1 MVVDKG
7 RADLHT
13 HTTASDGV
21 CSPSEVVR
29 LAKAA
34 GLSAVAVT
42 DHDTTAGLK
51 EAVEAGLRLGI
62 RVVPGAELSTAA
74 EGIDIHILAYFADP
88 NNDLWQE
95 RLASLRDVRD
105 RRNALIL
112 EKLSSLGIRL
122 TIEEVRAAAQS
133 PAEAAAAETP
143 QSPSDAAAAET
154 PPGRAAGPAAA
165 GSRSVGRPHIA
176 EALRRKGIVA
186 SVGEAFDRFLASGA
200 PAFVSLERAHPAE
213 VIGWIREAGGVS
225 VIAHPGLY
233 GRDSL
238 VEELLRQ
245 GACGIEAFHSDHDE
259 ADERKYAAMAHRF
272 GVAATGGSDFH
283 GERGGAGYHGS
294 VGARTV
300 PMAVVDR
307 LYRLSAAGREVR

>member
-1 MVVDKG
+1 MVVENG
-7 RADLHT
+7 RADLHA

-51 EAVEAGLRLGI
+51 EAEEAGLRLGI

-74 EGIDIHILAYFADP
+74 DGRDIHILAYFADP
-88 NNDLWQE
+88 DDALWQE

-112 EKLSSLGIRL
+112 EKLASLGIRL
-122 TIEEVRAAAQS
+122 TIEEVRAAAHS

-143 QSPSDAAAAET
+143 
-154 PPGRAAGPAAA
+154 GRAAGPDAA
-165 GSRSVGRPHIA
+165 GSKSVGRPHIA
-176 EALRRKGIVA
+176 EALRRKGIVE

-213 VIGWIREAGGVS
+213 AIGWIREAGGVS

-245 GACGIEAFHSDHDE
+245 GACGIEAFHSDHGE